1 VYNRTMILD
10 ADFAT
15 IQFQQPASISLKTG
29 QQAQV
34 LKQKLVQ
41 IHVQKRF
48 RLCSSDRIILPL
60 VVPLFS
66 AFLRKANN
74 SHQINI

>member
-1 VYNRTMILD
+1 MILD

-48 RLCSSDRIILPL
+48 RLCSSDRNYTASGRTAFQC
-60 VVPLFS
+60 FS
-66 AFLRKANN
+66 P
-74 SHQINI
+74 